1 MKSTQIYVDMLYE
14 SFTKYLIIFLMNSGV
29 SPRVESEVDQAVVE
43 EACSVSADA
52 GCPVLTSV
60 VVPVLTMLY

>member
-1 MKSTQIYVDMLYE
+1 
-14 SFTKYLIIFLMNSGV
+14 MNSGV
-29 SPRVESEVDQAVVE
+29 SPRVEREVDQAVVE